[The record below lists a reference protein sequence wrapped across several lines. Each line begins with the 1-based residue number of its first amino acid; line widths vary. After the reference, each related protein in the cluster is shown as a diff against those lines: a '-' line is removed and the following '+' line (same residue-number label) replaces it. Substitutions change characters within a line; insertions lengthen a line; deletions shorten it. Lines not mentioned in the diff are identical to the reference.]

1 MLALV
6 AWAAAPPPFLPDFAG
21 WHKSKSEVAQAAPWP
36 LPAPEAQAM
45 TEYGL
50 RSLERDT
57 YQRSGRS
64 ITVEGLR
71 FDDVYGSYGAFT
83 YYRPD
88 NFHPFDLAQPKEQA
102 ASGDNVILFTRGVWL
117 VRVHMD
123 ELTAMTASEMRQLAA
138 ALTAS
143 AGGGPL
149 PSSPYYLPPAH
160 LLAGDTHFVEGPT
173 AFSAFCHWLA
183 PEAVGFNM
191 GAQAELGD
199 YDLGAAT
206 PAQMAVIAYPTPQIA
221 RSHFGALQ
229 KMAGFSVRRSGPIL
243 VLLHGASGADA
254 DQLLQ
259 AVNYDADIT
268 MVPPTPVGIDALP
281 ALILGIFVLCG
292 FIIGVAVVVGLLTG
306 GTRAMLERWF
316 PERFEKAQREALIR
330 LNLK

>member
-1 MLALV
+1 VLALA

-21 WHKSKSEVAQAAPWP
+21 WQKAKSEVAQAAPWP
-36 LPAPEAQAM
+36 LPTAEAEAM

-64 ITVEGLR
+64 IVVEGYR
-71 FDDVYGSYGAFT
+71 FGDVDGSYGAFT

-117 VRVHMD
+117 IRVHMD

-138 ALTAS
+138 ALSAS
-143 AGGGPL
+143 AGGGDL
-149 PSSPYYLPPAH
+149 SSLPYYLPPAH
-160 LLAGDTHFVEGPT
+160 LMAGDTHFVEGPK
-173 AFSAFCHWLA
+173 AFSTFCHWLA
-183 PEAVGFNM
+183 PDAVGFNM
-191 GAQAELGD
+191 GAQAELGT
-199 YDLGAAT
+199 YDLGGST
-206 PAQMAVIAYPTPQIA
+206 PAQLAVVAYPTPQIA
-221 RSHFGALQ
+221 RTHLAALQ
-229 KMAGFSVRRSGPIL
+229 KMSGFSVRRSGPIL

-268 MVPPTPVGIDALP
+268 MVPPTPVGLDALP
-281 ALILGIFVLCG
+281 ELILGIFVLCG
-292 FIIGVAVVVGLLTG
+292 FIIGVAIVVGLLTG

-316 PERFEKAQREALIR
+316 PERFEKAHDEALIR